1 MTRRTKQCSIAVAFL
16 LTAPLWLG
24 AAVWTGAGADN
35 FWTTPGNWQGG
46 IVPANGDAVTF
57 GLGFVQGTSVKYTN
71 YWTGAP
77 VGGANMTQSVWQVEL
92 PPSNIYINGLFL
104 TNTFPIDQLALHNE
118 DATLVL
124 SNGVETWCAKLVNAK
139 CKVRFDGD
147 QALKYNQ
154 VRLEYWGNVENQSV
168 LTKLGSQSLRF
179 RNAGTNFGGTIIV
192 DGTGALQGGFASDY
206 SIGTATIIYTNT
218 ASAFWGEILAAGQE
232 IFIHNNFVYAN
243 PINGC
248 QVQSTGPPSGR
259 PSIMTMLGNIS
270 GTIANGTQR
279 FAPRVNNYDCM
290 LRLKG
295 TNTLSNSDVL
305 GFRTDS
311 DGIIELYLPEA
322 AGDQNAP
329 PNWIIDYDNGYG
341 VGVFLCAPFTVNN
354 IFELGNTRTNG
365 QYAGVYGIQ
374 MLGGFH
380 AAGTATFAGEINL
393 RRTHEG
399 YVAGSQLLTQFATT
413 SATARTVFSG
423 YVYDTSGF
431 GPVTLEINRYRTP
444 LTNILDYSIGRGTVE
459 LAYNNGNSYRGG
471 TIVHGGTLVVN
482 NSSGSATGTGDVS
495 VLTGAALAGA
505 GIIAGGV
512 AIADNATL
520 APGNSAGTLTVGS
533 LALNSSSILNY
544 QLGSQA
550 PGDYDQVAVNSDLTL
565 DGTINIAALPGFAN
579 GTYTAMTYVGTCT
592 DNGLTVGTTPPATI
606 ISIVHDPTAKAVLI
620 TVSAPAPPTAQIT
633 EPAGPT
639 SILLGASIAFAGV
652 GTTGSAAITGYR
664 WEFGD
669 GVVTSGVALTSVVH
683 TYAATN
689 VCTAKFVVTDANA
702 YEGYDQRVITV
713 NARVTAT
720 ITQPAVPWAHKNAT
734 VHFEGSGTAQGSTI
748 TNYIWDLGDG
758 TVQSGP
764 ALTSVDH
771 SYAAAG
777 LVTTVFSVVNSL
789 GDIATASMLL
799 DIVAPISVYDG
810 FDYASGEDLA
820 QVANAGGGWGFAAGA
835 AWTNGSYG
843 PGLIAVTNYG
853 LTYVNP
859 GDFDLQTIGLCVV
872 VSSLTNA
879 EVTRPLLT
887 AVQAPRTA
895 GPRTFWL
902 SFLINDLSGDLA
914 TSGSCYTALATGA
927 NPSEWSPVVTIG
939 KTWNGKTFVNRPYV
953 FTSSTSGFGP
963 NPYLT
968 GTNYLLVGKLTLSM
982 TDTIPRRTFGQSEWW
997 AYQSGQDS
1005 LPIDEPTSG
1014 VLREGTNGSGAV
1026 VFQHLVLLN
1035 PPFGGEYC
1043 KVAMDEL
1050 RLGETWQE
1058 VIPLVPEPALL
1069 LPLLL
1074 VLGCLELPGVP
1085 PWRGSRQRRD

>member
-1 MTRRTKQCSIAVAFL
+1 
-16 LTAPLWLG
+16 
-24 AAVWTGAGADN
+24 
-35 FWTTPGNWQGG
+35 
-46 IVPANGDAVTF
+46 
-57 GLGFVQGTSVKYTN
+57 
-71 YWTGAP
+71 
-77 VGGANMTQSVWQVEL
+77 
-92 PPSNIYINGLFL
+92 
-104 TNTFPIDQLALHNE
+104 
-118 DATLVL
+118 
-124 SNGVETWCAKLVNAK
+124 
-139 CKVRFDGD
+139 
-147 QALKYNQ
+147 
-154 VRLEYWGNVENQSV
+154 
-168 LTKLGSQSLRF
+168 
-179 RNAGTNFGGTIIV
+179 
-192 DGTGALQGGFASDY
+192 
-206 SIGTATIIYTNT
+206 
-218 ASAFWGEILAAGQE
+218 
-232 IFIHNNFVYAN
+232 
-243 PINGC
+243 
-248 QVQSTGPPSGR
+248 
-259 PSIMTMLGNIS
+259 
-270 GTIANGTQR
+270 
-279 FAPRVNNYDCM
+279 
-290 LRLKG
+290 
-295 TNTLSNSDVL
+295 
-305 GFRTDS
+305 
-311 DGIIELYLPEA
+311 
-322 AGDQNAP
+322 GDQNAP

-341 VGVFLCAPFTVNN
+341 VGVFLCAPFTINN
-354 IFELGNTRTNG
+354 TFELGLTRTNG

-380 AAGTATFAGEINL
+380 AAGTAAFAGEVNL
-393 RRTHEG
+393 RRTYQG

-413 SATARTVFSG
+413 SAAARTVFSG
-423 YVYDTSGF
+423 YVYDNGAGSA
-431 GPVTLEINRYRTP
+431 GPSTLEINRYRTP
-444 LTNILDYSIGRGTVE
+444 LTNILDYSIGHGTVE
-459 LAYNNGNSYRGG
+459 LAKDTGNDYRGG

-533 LALNSSSILNY
+533 LALNPASVLNY

-550 PGDYDQVAVNSDLTL
+550 PGDYDQVVANGDLTL

-579 GTYTAMTYVGTCT
+579 GSYTAMTYVGTCT
-592 DNGLTVGTTPPATI
+592 DNGLTVGTKPPATI

-620 TVSAPAPPTAQIT
+620 NVSAPAPPTAQIT

-652 GTTGSAAITGYR
+652 GTTGSAALTGYR

-689 VCTAKFVVTDANA
+689 VYTAKFVVTDANA

-734 VHFEGSGTAQGSTI
+734 VHFVGSGTAQGSTI

-777 LVTTVFSVVNSL
+777 LVTAVFSVVNSL
-789 GDIATASMLL
+789 GDIATASMQL

-810 FDYASGEDLA
+810 FDYAPAEDLA

-853 LTYVNP
+853 LTYINP
-859 GDFDLQTIGLCVV
+859 GDFDLLTTGLCVV
-872 VSSLTNA
+872 VSALTNA

-895 GPRTFWL
+895 GARTFWL

-914 TSGSCYTALATGA
+914 TSGACYTALATGA
-927 NPSEWSPVVTIG
+927 NPSDYSPVVTI
-939 KTWNGKTFVNRPYV
+939 GKTFVNRPYV
-953 FTSSTSGFGP
+953 FTSSTMTFGP
-963 NPYLT
+963 NPYFT

-997 AYQSGQDS
+997 AYQSGLDS

-1014 VLREGTNGSGAV
+1014 SLREGTNGSGAV

-1035 PPFGGEYC
+1035 PQFGGEYC

-1074 VLGCLELPGVP
+1074 VLGFRLLGVLPAAGLKGV
-1085 PWRGSRQRRD
+1085 RC

>member
-1 MTRRTKQCSIAVAFL
+1 MTACSWNSSVRLLVASLSLCMAV
-16 LTAPLWLG
+16 G
-24 AAVWTGAGADN
+24 AATWTGAGADN
-35 FWTTPGNWQGG
+35 GWTTPGNWQGG
-46 IVPANGDAVTF
+46 TVPANGDDVTF
-57 GLGFVQGTSVKYTN
+57 GLGFVPGVSVTYTN

-77 VGGANMTQSVWQVEL
+77 AGWANMTQSVWQVEL
-92 PPSNIYINGLFL
+92 PPSNITMGLFDV
-104 TNTFPIDQLALHNE
+104 TNNFTVGASDQLALHNE
-118 DATLVL
+118 DATLVIT
-124 SNGVETWCAKLVNAK
+124 NGVVVWANRHTAAK
-139 CKVRFDGD
+139 CRVRFEGD
-147 QALKYNQ
+147 QTLAYYRN
-154 VRLEYWGNVENQSV
+154 RLVYWDNIFNTNV
-168 LTKLGSQSLRF
+168 LTKIGSQGLTI
-179 RNAGTNFGGTIIV
+179 RNAGPEFRGTLLL
-192 DGTGALQGGFASDY
+192 DGTGALIGGIASDY
-206 SIGTATIIYTNT
+206 SLGTATVIFTNT
-218 ASAFWGEILAAGQE
+218 ANQFWCDFIAPNTEILVR
-232 IFIHNNFVYAN
+232 NNFVYAN
-243 PINGC
+243 PLNTC
-248 QVQSTGPPSGR
+248 QIQSTGPPSGR

-270 GTIANGTQR
+270 GTIASGAQR
-279 FAPRVNNYDCM
+279 FGPRVNNYDCM

-295 TNTLSNSDVL
+295 TNTLSTSDVL
-305 GFRTDS
+305 GFRSDS
-311 DGIIELYLPEA
+311 DGLIELYLPEA
-322 AGDQNAP
+322 AGDQNGP
-329 PNWIIDYDNGYG
+329 PNWVADYDSGYG
-341 VGVFLCAPFTVNN
+341 LGLFLCGPFQVNN
-354 IFELGNTRTNG
+354 MFELGLTRTNS

-380 AAGTATFAGEINL
+380 STGTATFAGSIWL
-393 RRTHEG
+393 RRTYQG
-399 YVAGSQLLTQFATT
+399 YPVFGSQLLTQFATT
-413 SATARTVFSG
+413 AATARTVFAG
-423 YVYDTSGF
+423 EVYDTGGTAA
-431 GPVTLEINRYRTP
+431 GPSTLEINRYRVP
-444 LTNILDYSIGRGTVE
+444 LTNVLLYAIGNGTVE
-459 LAYNNGNSYRGG
+459 LAYNNGNNYRGG
-471 TIVHGGTLVVN
+471 TLVHGGTLVVN

-505 GIIAGGV
+505 GTIAGGV
-512 AIADNATL
+512 VIADNATL

-533 LALNSSSILNY
+533 LALNPASVLNY

-550 PGDYDQVAVNSDLTL
+550 PGDYDQVVVNSDLTL

-579 GTYTAMTYVGTCT
+579 GSYTAMTYVGTCT

-606 ISIVHDPTAKAVLI
+606 ISIVHDATAKAVLI
-620 TVSAPAPPTAQIT
+620 NVSAPAPPTAQIT

-652 GTTGSAAITGYR
+652 GTTGSAALTGYR

-669 GVVTSGVALTSVVH
+669 GVVTSGVALTSIVH

-689 VCTAKFVVTDANA
+689 VYTAKFVVTDANA
-702 YEGYDQRVITV
+702 YEGYDLRVITV

-720 ITQPAVPWAHKNAT
+720 ITQPAVPWAYKNAT
-734 VHFEGSGTAQGSTI
+734 VHFEGSGAAQGSTI
-748 TNYIWDLGDG
+748 TNYIWNMGDG
-758 TVQSGP
+758 TIQSGP

-799 DIVAPISVYDG
+799 DIVAPISAYEG
-810 FDYASGEDLA
+810 FDYAPAEDLA

-859 GDFDLQTIGLCVV
+859 GDFDLQTTGLCVV
-872 VSSLTNA
+872 VASLTNA

-895 GPRTFWL
+895 GARTFWL

-927 NPSEWSPVVTIG
+927 NPSDYSPVVTFG

-963 NPYLT
+963 NPYFT
-968 GTNYLLVGKLTLSM
+968 GTNYLLVGKLTLNL

-997 AYQSGQDS
+997 AYQSGLDS

-1014 VLREGTNGSGAV
+1014 ALREGTNGTGAV

-1069 LPLLL
+1069 LPLPL
-1074 VLGCLELPGVP
+1074 VLGVRLK
-1085 PWRGSRQRRD
+1085 R